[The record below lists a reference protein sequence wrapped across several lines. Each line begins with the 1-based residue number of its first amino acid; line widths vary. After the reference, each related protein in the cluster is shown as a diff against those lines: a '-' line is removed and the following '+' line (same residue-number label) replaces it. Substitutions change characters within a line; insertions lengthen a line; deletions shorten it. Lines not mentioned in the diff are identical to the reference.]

1 MIKQMVSK
9 EIFMSTVHNNAKVD
23 EIAENVIMPGDPLR
37 AKYIAENF
45 LKDAKL
51 VSTVRNM
58 FCYTGEYNGKK
69 ITVMGSGMGMPSMA
83 IYAEE
88 LFSHYG
94 AKNIIRVG
102 SAGAIDERLKLF
114 DVIIVKNAHTTS
126 NFGKQLGIGGAKKLP
141 SSKNLF
147 NLAIKYSKNNN
158 RAFVGDVLT
167 TDVFYD
173 PYDEYTQKTYQG
185 KLAVEMETFGLFA
198 VAKKCGKNAMSILTI
213 SDIVEKNVSTSA
225 EQREKSFM
233 QMVELALKILTN
245 E

>member
-1 MIKQMVSK
+1 
-9 EIFMSTVHNNAKVD
+9 MSTVHNNAKVG

-37 AKYIAENF
+37 AKFIAETF

-51 VSTVRNM
+51 VNTVRNM

-69 ITVMGSGMGMPSMA
+69 ISVMGSGMGMPSMA

-88 LFSHYG
+88 LFNHYG

-102 SAGAIDERLKLF
+102 SAGAIDERLKLL

-126 NFGKQLGIGGAKKLP
+126 NFGKQLGIGNKRKLSNSKPLFDLAKKL
-141 SSKNLF
+141 SK
-147 NLAIKYSKNNN
+147 KNQ
-158 RAFVGDVLT
+158 RVFVGDVLT

-173 PYDEYTQKTYQG
+173 PYDEYTKKTYQG

-213 SDIVEKNVSTSA
+213 SDIVNKDEKTTSL
-225 EQREKSFM
+225 QREKSFDE
-233 QMVELALKILTN
+233 MVQLALNILTN
-245 E
+245 